1 MTNDLKIRQRQ
12 IGLPTNSV
20 ELYLDLDTTF
30 DMLIFSDFVAS
41 EQNIKMLQRQSGYII
56 KS

>member
-20 ELYLDLDTTF
+20 ELYLDLDATF
-30 DMLIFSDFVAS
+30 DMLIFSDFVARK
-41 EQNIKMLQRQSGYII
+41 QNIKMLQSAYKII
-56 KS
+56 ES